1 MTYQV
6 QLPAFEGPFD
16 LLLHLIS
23 KHEVDVFE
31 ISLSQLTEDYLA
43 VLREM
48 QELDLD
54 VATAFLLVA
63 ASLLE
68 IKSGRLLPGAPVEDG
83 DLFALSDRDL
93 LIARLLQYRA
103 FKEVSAWFRDRLDE
117 NAGYV
122 GRSVGPT
129 EEFRH
134 LCPDILARVSL
145 ERFARMA
152 TEVLTPKIEPTLDL
166 SHLAPIGIT
175 IEEAVARVETALLN
189 GGRVT
194 FREIAT
200 GGRLEVVIHFLAVL
214 EMMKAGSIQCS
225 QAEQFGDIEITPV
238 VETLL

>member
-48 QELDLD
+48 QELDLE
-54 VATAFLLVA
+54 VATGFLLVA

-68 IKSGRLLPGAPVEDG
+68 IKSGRLLPGKPVDDEDA
-83 DLFALSDRDL
+83 FALSDRDL
-93 LIARLLQYRA
+93 LIARLLQYKA
-103 FKEVSAWFRDRLDE
+103 FKEVSAWFRDALDA

-122 GRSVGPT
+122 GRGVGPT

-145 ERFARMA
+145 ERFARIA
-152 TEVLTPKIEPTLDL
+152 TEALTPKPEPTLDL

-189 GGRVT
+189 GGRTT
-194 FREIAT
+194 FRALAT
-200 GGRLEVVIHFLAVL
+200 GNRLEVVVQFLAIL
-214 EMMKAGSIQCS
+214 ELMKAGSIRCA
-225 QAEQFGDIEITPV
+225 QAERFGDIEITPV
-238 VETLL
+238 ESHA